1 MLLSKD
7 LKAGDVV
14 SIKLLTGEE
23 IIARFES
30 DESDTVIVSKPAT
43 LATNPQGGL
52 GIMPWMISSNPE
64 QIHINKTAIIAKSP
78 TDKELADQ
86 FIQTTTGIQLA

>member
-23 IIARFES
+23 IIARFEA
-30 DESDTVIVSKPAT
+30 DETDTVVVSKPAT

-64 QIHINKTAIIAKSP
+64 KISINKTAIIAKSL

>member
-1 MLLSKD
+1 MLLSKE

-23 IIARFES
+23 IIARFEG
-30 DESDTVIVSKPAT
+30 DETDAVVVSKPAT

-64 QIHINKTAIIAKSP
+64 KIHINKTAIIAKSV